1 MGRPLSEEAWVTRS
15 SLGRA
20 TVRKESVNAMAEMV
34 FDSFENTHFSPD
46 RFKLA
51 RMEGHWKH

>member
-1 MGRPLSEEAWVTRS
+1 MRRPLSEEAWVTRS

-20 TVRKESVNAMAEMV
+20 TVRKESVNTMAEMV
-34 FDSFENTHFSPD
+34 FDSFENI

-51 RMEGHWKH
+51 RMEGHWKN